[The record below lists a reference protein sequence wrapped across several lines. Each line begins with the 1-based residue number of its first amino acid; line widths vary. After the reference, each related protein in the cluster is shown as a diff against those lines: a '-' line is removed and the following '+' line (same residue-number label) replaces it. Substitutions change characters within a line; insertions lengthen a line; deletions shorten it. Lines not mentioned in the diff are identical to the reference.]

1 MLRRLTVENY
11 ALIERLDLELDSHL
25 NIITGETGAGK
36 SILLGALGLLLGNK
50 NEGGTNHSED
60 RNCVIEGTFDVEGYG
75 LEPLFEQNDID
86 YEPQTV
92 IRRVIS
98 PSGKSRS
105 FVNDMPVQLSVL
117 RELGVRLI
125 DIHSQHRNMILSDES
140 FRVGA
145 VDTLA
150 DAVEQVASYRAV
162 YADLRAA
169 ERELERMVAE
179 AESLRRDEEWL
190 RYQVEEFEAAA
201 FKAGELAEAE
211 AELAVLENA
220 DQIGEA
226 LTTVRNILDAD
237 EVGVLEQLTQAERA
251 VQHVSRNYPSGE
263 EVAARLRS
271 VVAELKDLGQMVA
284 DDSER
289 IESDPERLQRVT
301 DRVNLIYSM
310 CQKHRVQTLE
320 ELLAVGERLAEQLAR
335 ITHSDEN
342 IERQRQRIAS
352 LRQKAEQLAEQIH
365 KRRAKAATSISKSI
379 VQSLTKLGMAEAR
392 FDVEVERTE
401 ELLPSGG
408 DRIRFMF
415 TANGRMA
422 PQPVEKIASG
432 GEISR
437 VMLSLK
443 ALLAEKSKLP
453 TIIFDEIDTGVSGR
467 IADAMG
473 EIISSLGE
481 NMQVVAITHLPQV
494 ASKGKTHFVVYKE
507 QSRTNIAR
515 LGEDDRI
522 TEIAKMLSGSELS
535 SAALTQARLLLGI
548 APRQTLF

>member
-11 ALIERLDLELDSHL
+11 ALIDKLDLELDAHL

-50 NEGGTNHSED
+50 NESGTIRDQE
-60 RNCVIEGTFDVEGYG
+60 RNCIIEGTFDIEGYG
-75 LEPLFEQNDID
+75 LEAFFEDNDLD

-92 IRRVIS
+92 IRRMIS

-125 DIHSQHRNMILSDES
+125 DIHSQHRNMILSDEA
-140 FRVGA
+140 FRQSA
-145 VDTLA
+145 LDTLA
-150 DAVEQVASYRAV
+150 GAGESVAEYKKIYSE
-162 YADLRAA
+162 LRHA
-169 ERELERMVAE
+169 ERELEQMTLQ
-179 AESLRRDEEWL
+179 AESLRKDEEWL

-201 FKAGELAEAE
+201 LKAGELAEAE
-211 AELAVLENA
+211 EELAVLENA

-226 LTTVRNILDAD
+226 LAMVRNILDA
-237 EVGVLEQLTQAERA
+237 EQIGVLEQLSAAENTIQR
-251 VQHVSRNYPSGE
+251 VKGNYPQGE
-263 EVAARLRS
+263 EIASRLHS
-271 VVAELKDLGQMVA
+271 VVQELKDLGQTVA

-289 IESDPERLQRVT
+289 IEANPERLQKLT
-301 DRVNLIYSM
+301 ERVNLIYSM

-320 ELLAVGERLAEQLAR
+320 ELIAVGERLAEQLSA

-342 IERQRQRIAS
+342 IERQREKIAA
-352 LRQKAEQLAEQIH
+352 L
-365 KRRAKAATSISKSI
+365 RAKAEKWADKIHTLREKASKGMSKSI
-379 VQSLTKLGMAEAR
+379 ASTLTSLGMPEAQ
-392 FDVEVERTE
+392 FIVEVVDAG
-401 ELLPSGG
+401 ELMPSGK
-408 DRIRFMF
+408 DHIRFMF

-437 VMLSLK
+437 VMLALK

-473 EIISSLGE
+473 DIISRLSE

-494 ASKGKTHFVVYKE
+494 ASKGESHFVVYK
-507 QSRTNIAR
+507 QDSRTNISR
-515 LGEDDRI
+515 LGEDNRI
-522 TEIAKMLSGSELS
+522 TEIAKMLSGSEITA
-535 SAALTQARLLLGI
+535 AALSQARILLGVQ
-548 APRQTLF
+548 PKTTLF

>member
-11 ALIERLDLELDSHL
+11 ALIDKLDLELDAHL

-50 NEGGTNHSED
+50 NESGTIRDQE
-60 RNCVIEGTFDVEGYG
+60 RNCIIEGTFDIEGYG
-75 LEPLFEQNDID
+75 LEAFFEDNDLD

-92 IRRVIS
+92 IRRMIS

-105 FVNDMPVQLSVL
+105 FVNDMPLQLSVL

-125 DIHSQHRNMILSDES
+125 DIHSQHRNMILSDEA
-140 FRVGA
+140 FRQSA
-145 VDTLA
+145 LDTLA
-150 DAVEQVASYRAV
+150 GAGESVAEYKKIYSE
-162 YADLRAA
+162 LRHA
-169 ERELERMVAE
+169 ERELEQMTLQ
-179 AESLRRDEEWL
+179 AESLRKDEEWL

-201 FKAGELAEAE
+201 LKAGELAEAE
-211 AELAVLENA
+211 EELAVLENA

-226 LTTVRNILDAD
+226 LATVRNILDA
-237 EVGVLEQLTQAERA
+237 EQIGVLEQLSAAENTIQR
-251 VQHVSRNYPSGE
+251 VKCNYPQGE
-263 EVAARLRS
+263 EIASRLHS
-271 VVAELKDLGQMVA
+271 VVQELKDLGQTVA

-289 IESDPERLQRVT
+289 IEANPERLQKLT
-301 DRVNLIYSM
+301 ERVNLIYSM

-320 ELLAVGERLAEQLAR
+320 ELIAVGERLAEQLSA

-342 IERQRQRIAS
+342 IERQREKIAA
-352 LRQKAEQLAEQIH
+352 L
-365 KRRAKAATSISKSI
+365 RAKAEKWADKIHTLREKASKGMSKSI
-379 VQSLTKLGMAEAR
+379 ASTLTSLGMPEAQ
-392 FDVEVERTE
+392 FIVEVVDAG
-401 ELLPSGG
+401 ELMPSGK
-408 DRIRFMF
+408 DHIRFMF

-437 VMLSLK
+437 VMLALK

-473 EIISSLGE
+473 DIISRLSE

-494 ASKGKTHFVVYKE
+494 ASKGESHFVVYK
-507 QSRTNIAR
+507 QDSRTNISR

-522 TEIAKMLSGSELS
+522 TEIAKMLSGSEITA
-535 SAALTQARLLLGI
+535 AALSQARILLGVQ
-548 APRQTLF
+548 PKTTLF

>member
-11 ALIERLDLELDSHL
+11 ALIDKLDLELDAHL

-50 NEGGTNHSED
+50 NESGTIRDQE
-60 RNCVIEGTFDVEGYG
+60 RNCIIEGTFDIEGYG
-75 LEPLFEQNDID
+75 LEAFFEDNDLD

-92 IRRVIS
+92 IRRMIS

-125 DIHSQHRNMILSDES
+125 DIHSQHRNMILSDEA
-140 FRVGA
+140 FRQSALDSLAGA
-145 VDTLA
+145 G
-150 DAVEQVASYRAV
+150 ESVAEYKKIYSE
-162 YADLRAA
+162 LRYA
-169 ERELERMVAE
+169 ERELEQMTSQ
-179 AESLRRDEEWL
+179 AESLRKDEEWL
-190 RYQVEEFEAAA
+190 RYQVDEFEAAA
-201 FKAGELAEAE
+201 LKAGELAEAE
-211 AELAVLENA
+211 EELAVLENA

-226 LTTVRNILDAD
+226 LATVRNILDA
-237 EVGVLEQLTQAERA
+237 EQIGVLEQLSAAENTIQR
-251 VQHVSRNYPSGE
+251 VKGNYPQGE
-263 EVAARLRS
+263 EIASRLHS
-271 VVAELKDLGQMVA
+271 VVQELKDLGQTVA

-289 IESDPERLQRVT
+289 IEANPERLQKLT
-301 DRVNLIYSM
+301 ERVNLIYSM

-320 ELLAVGERLAEQLAR
+320 ELIAVGERLAEQLSA

-342 IERQRQRIAS
+342 IERQREKIAA
-352 LRQKAEQLAEQIH
+352 L
-365 KRRAKAATSISKSI
+365 RAKAEKWADKIHTLREKASKGMSKSI
-379 VQSLTKLGMAEAR
+379 ASTLTSLGMPEAQ
-392 FDVEVERTE
+392 FIVEVVDAG
-401 ELLPSGG
+401 ELMPSGK
-408 DRIRFMF
+408 DHIRFMF

-437 VMLSLK
+437 VMLALK

-473 EIISSLGE
+473 DIISRLSE

-494 ASKGKTHFVVYKE
+494 ASKGESHFVVYK
-507 QSRTNIAR
+507 QDSRTNISR

-522 TEIAKMLSGSELS
+522 TEIAKMLSGSEITA
-535 SAALTQARLLLGI
+535 AALSQARILLGVQ
-548 APRQTLF
+548 PKTTLF

>member
-11 ALIERLDLELDSHL
+11 ALIDKLDLELDAHL

-50 NEGGTNHSED
+50 NESGTIRDQE
-60 RNCVIEGTFDVEGYG
+60 RNCIIEGTFDIEGYG
-75 LEPLFEQNDID
+75 LEAFFEDNDLD

-92 IRRVIS
+92 IRRMIS

-125 DIHSQHRNMILSDES
+125 DIHSQHRNMILSDEA
-140 FRVGA
+140 FRQSVL
-145 VDTLA
+145 DTLA
-150 DAVEQVASYRAV
+150 GAGEAVAEYKKIYSE
-162 YADLRAA
+162 LRYA
-169 ERELERMVAE
+169 ERELEQMTSQ
-179 AESLRRDEEWL
+179 AESLRKDEEWL

-201 FKAGELAEAE
+201 LKAGELAEAE
-211 AELAVLENA
+211 EELAVLENA

-226 LTTVRNILDAD
+226 LATVRNILDA
-237 EVGVLEQLTQAERA
+237 EQIGVLEQLSAAENTIQR
-251 VQHVSRNYPSGE
+251 VKGNYPQGE
-263 EVAARLRS
+263 EIASRLHS
-271 VVAELKDLGQMVA
+271 VVQELKDLGQTVA

-289 IESDPERLQRVT
+289 IEADPERLQKLT
-301 DRVNLIYSM
+301 ERVNLIYSM

-320 ELLAVGERLAEQLAR
+320 ELIAVGERLAEQLSA

-342 IERQRQRIAS
+342 IERQREKIAA
-352 LRQKAEQLAEQIH
+352 L
-365 KRRAKAATSISKSI
+365 RAKAEKWADKIHTLREKASKGMSKSI
-379 VQSLTKLGMAEAR
+379 ASTLTSLGMPEAQ
-392 FDVEVERTE
+392 FIVEVVDAG
-401 ELLPSGG
+401 ELMPSGK
-408 DRIRFMF
+408 DHIRFMF

-437 VMLSLK
+437 VMLALK

-473 EIISSLGE
+473 DIISRLSE

-494 ASKGKTHFVVYKE
+494 ASKGESHFVVYK
-507 QSRTNIAR
+507 QDSRTNISR

-522 TEIAKMLSGSELS
+522 TEIAKMLSGSEITA
-535 SAALTQARLLLGI
+535 AALSQARILLGVQ
-548 APRQTLF
+548 PKTTLF